1 MQSIGGDRMTKL
13 YKLKGRVQ
21 GVGFRHFTYRLAMA
35 LGIQGYVK
43 NMSDGSVEVLA
54 QSDSEK
60 VLGDFQKRLKEGPSF
75 AKVRDFERVEIEDNQ
90 QYNDFTIE

>member
-1 MQSIGGDRMTKL
+1 MTKL

-21 GVGFRHFTYRLAMA
+21 GVGFRHFTYRLAMG

-43 NMSDGSVEVLA
+43 NMSDGSVEVLV

-75 AKVRDFERVEIEDNQ
+75 ARVRDFERVEMEDNQ